1 MAFSEVINTSV
12 RHFPMPCSSRRWAV
26 EASGR
31 RVDMDLSFTAEQER
45 FRLQLRCWL
54 KANLPPGWPDA
65 VPPPATYAEEVA
77 FLREW
82 QAKLYRADW
91 CGLSWPT
98 EYGGGGAS
106 LMEQAIYNEE
116 MARAQAPELINKV
129 GINNAG
135 PTLIMHGTEEQKR
148 RFLRPILS
156 AEDIWCQ
163 LFSEPGAGSD
173 LAGLRTKAER
183 DGDGYRLTGQK
194 VWTSYAEFS
203 RWGICL
209 ARTDP
214 NAPKHKGLTY
224 FIVDMQAPGIEVR
237 PLRQIT
243 GGAEFN
249 EVFLESVYVPG
260 DFVIGK
266 ENDGWNVA
274 MNTLAHERGTG
285 YLFKEQVKHK
295 IAVERLLGWL
305 RRRRADGHPV
315 HPAWRAEVIN
325 AYIRVE
331 IMRLFNLDTMTRL
344 DRGEEAG
351 ADTSLKK
358 EFWTRLSQHLHET
371 ALAVQGPAAQ
381 LMAPDAHAV
390 DHGRWQQTFLFSR
403 SASIA
408 GGTSEVQLNI
418 IATRLLG
425 LPRGS

>member
-1 MAFSEVINTSV
+1 
-12 RHFPMPCSSRRWAV
+12 
-26 EASGR
+26 
-31 RVDMDLSFTAEQER
+31 MDLSFTPEQVQ
-45 FRLQLRCWL
+45 FRSRLRQWLQE
-54 KANLPPGWPDA
+54 NLPRGGGGDAQPPG
-65 VPPPATYAEEVA
+65 ATYAEEVA
-77 FLREW
+77 FLRAW
-82 QAKLYRADW
+82 QAKLYGAGW
-91 CGLSWPT
+91 CGLSWPAV
-98 EYGGGGAS
+98 YGGGGAS

-129 GINNAG
+129 GINNVG

-156 AEDIWCQ
+156 AEEIWCQ

-173 LAGLRTKAER
+173 LASVRTKAQR
-183 DGDGYRLTGQK
+183 DGDGYRLSGQK

-203 RWGICL
+203 RWAICL

-214 NAPKHKGLTY
+214 NLPKHKGITY
-224 FIVDMQAPGIEVR
+224 CIVDMQAPGITIR

-243 GGAEFN
+243 GSSEFN
-249 EVFLESVYVPG
+249 EVFLDAVYVPR

-295 IAVERLLGWL
+295 IAVDRLVAWV
-305 RRRRADGHPV
+305 RKRQVDGVPV
-315 HPAWRAEVIN
+315 HPALRAEVIN

-331 IMRLFNLDTMTRL
+331 IMRLLNLDTMTRL
-344 DRGEEAG
+344 ERGEAAG
-351 ADTSLKK
+351 ADTSVKK
-358 EFWTRLSQHLHET
+358 EFWSRLSQHLHET
-371 ALAVQGPAAQ
+371 ALAAQGPAAQ
-381 LMAPDAHAV
+381 LVAPDARAV
-390 DHGRWQQTFLFSR
+390 DHGRFQQSFLFSR
-403 SASIA
+403 ASSIA

-425 LPRGS
+425 LPKGV